1 MAEFLKL
8 DNNALGGNVEE
19 LDSFAGYLTTTAI
32 PDMEAL
38 LTKIDQ
44 QINKTHWSG
53 NDAVKYAA
61 DWTSMSNDFK
71 TKFRDLMS
79 QQSESAKKQAND
91 QRATSGN

>member
-19 LDSFAGYLTTTAI
+19 LDSFAGYLTSNAI

-38 LTKIDQ
+38 LGKIDQ
-44 QINKTHWSG
+44 QINRTHWSG
-53 NDAVKYAA
+53 NDAVKYASE
-61 DWTSMSNDFK
+61 WTSLSTEFK
-71 TKFRDLMS
+71 TKFRDLMTH
-79 QQSESAKKQAND
+79 QSESAKKQAND